1 MDSWALRI
9 LGYIALTAAL
19 SASYAQIDSAIRIWK
34 VGSPHKGNTPRAEI
48 PTKLREEWSGH
59 GFRVDVEG
67 FPAAGFAARFFQ
79 SVTRN
84 AAPDVLVFD
93 NFGVMD
99 GITTQLGKF
108 EGIGEEPIIRR
119 DLIRVT
125 GAFDALL
132 GPEKE
137 ARR

>member
-1 MDSWALRI
+1 
-9 LGYIALTAAL
+9 
-19 SASYAQIDSAIRIWK
+19 
-34 VGSPHKGNTPRAEI
+34 
-48 PTKLREEWSGH
+48 
-59 GFRVDVEG
+59 
-67 FPAAGFAARFFQ
+67 
-79 SVTRN
+79 
-84 AAPDVLVFD
+84 VFD